1 MWITTADSLE
11 RQASISPLQVV
22 GYRILIRPF
31 EVGQLKAIS
40 WFNFSKEIRMSNQ
53 LPNSFI
59 AQFDSEVKLEYQK
72 GSLLRDTVRL
82 RTNVTGSTYR
92 FPKMGRGM
100 AQDRVFQAD
109 VTPMNVGH
117 SGAVVNLRSKVA
129 PEYTDIFA
137 QKQVNFDEKRE
148 LVKIVAY
155 AIGRSEDQM
164 VIDDA
169 LVASNGATVALGVG
183 GNNGL
188 NVGKLRAMKQ
198 ALDDKGVPQTDRH
211 MAISAAAL
219 QQLLGDEKATSGD
232 YNTIRAL
239 VNGEIDT
246 FVNFKFHMIETRAE
260 GGLPLVG
267 TTRTIFAWHKDSVG
281 LAEGMPES
289 TEINYI
295 PEKTSWL
302 VTGKL
307 LAGAINIDDNGIV
320 KASIDDTLVV

>member
-11 RQASISPLQVV
+11 RQTRISPLQVV

-72 GSLLRDTVRL
+72 GSLLRNTVRL

-92 FPKMGRGM
+92 FPKMGKGI
-100 AQDRVFQAD
+100 AQRRVYQSD

-117 SGAVVNLRSKVA
+117 SGAVANLVDIIA
-129 PEYTDIFA
+129 PEFTDIFA
-137 QKQVNFDEKRE
+137 QSHVNFDEKRE
-148 LVKIVAY
+148 LVKIVAH
-155 AIGRSEDQM
+155 AIGRSEDQLI
-164 VIDDA
+164 IDDA
-169 LVASNGATVALGVG
+169 LVASAAPSIALGVG
-183 GNNGL
+183 GNNAL

-198 ALDDKGVPQTDRH
+198 LLDDNGVPQTDRH

-219 QQLLGDEKATSGD
+219 QQLLGDDKATSGD

-246 FVNFKFHMIETRAE
+246 FVNFKFHMIEKREE

-267 TTRTIFAWHKDSVG
+267 TTRTIFAWHKDAVG
-281 LAEGMPES
+281 LAESIAPS
-289 TEINYI
+289 TEINYL
-295 PEKTSWL
+295 PKSLNWL

-307 LAGAINIDDNGIV
+307 SAGSINIDDNGIV